1 MKFQMK
7 NESQSRSE
15 FIIQLPAGYRNT
27 LKTQRFVHQGKMA
40 AYIKSE
46 RNIGL

>member
-15 FIIQLPAGYRNT
+15 FFIQLQAGYRNT
-27 LKTQRFVHQGKMA
+27 LKTESLTDQGIMA
-40 AYIKSE
+40 AYVELE
-46 RNIGL
+46 RNI

>member
-7 NESQSRSE
+7 NESQSRSK

-27 LKTQRFVHQGKMA
+27 LKTQRFVDQGKMA